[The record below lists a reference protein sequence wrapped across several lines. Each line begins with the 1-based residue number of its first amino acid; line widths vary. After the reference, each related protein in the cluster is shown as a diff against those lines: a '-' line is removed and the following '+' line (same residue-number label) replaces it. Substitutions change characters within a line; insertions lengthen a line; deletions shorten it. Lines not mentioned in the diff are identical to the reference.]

1 MPRTAMKN
9 RPPFNQ
15 EELTVIKTLAQV
27 IAAANKKVFGKSVG
41 CIIPGISVDDWTD
54 LNLDSISLYTKLG
67 INTWAMANI
76 MHDLSSEQFS
86 LLHKVILK
94 NQKPILDFFIGKLKW
109 WEKIF
114 YKERARKE
122 LRNFNLK
129 FGLKPEAQ

>member
-9 RPPFNQ
+9 RPLFNQ
-15 EELTVIKTLAQV
+15 EELVVIKTLAQV
-27 IAAANKKVFGKSVG
+27 IAAANKKVFGKSVE

-67 INTWAMANI
+67 INTVVMANI

>member
-1 MPRTAMKN
+1 MLRTAMKN

-15 EELTVIKTLAQV
+15 EELVVIKTLAQV
-27 IAAANKKVFGKSVG
+27 IAAANKKVFSKSVV

-76 MHDLSSEQFS
+76 IHDLSSEQFS

>member
-27 IAAANKKVFGKSVG
+27 IAAANKKVFGKSVE
-41 CIIPGISVDDWTD
+41 CIIHGISVDDWTD

-67 INTWAMANI
+67 INTGTMANI

>member
-9 RPPFNQ
+9 RPLFNQ

-27 IAAANKKVFGKSVG
+27 IAAANKKVLGKSME

-67 INTWAMANI
+67 INTGAMANI

>member
-9 RPPFNQ
+9 RPLFNQ
-15 EELTVIKTLAQV
+15 EELAVIKTLAQV
-27 IAAANKKVFGKSVG
+27 IAAANKKVFSKSVE

-67 INTWAMANI
+67 INTGAMANI
-76 MHDLSSEQFS
+76 MYDLSSEQFS

>member
-15 EELTVIKTLAQV
+15 DELTVIKTLAQV
-27 IAAANKKVFGKSVG
+27 IAAANKKVFGKSVE

-67 INTWAMANI
+67 INTGTMANI
-76 MHDLSSEQFS
+76 MHDLSSKQFS

>member
-27 IAAANKKVFGKSVG
+27 IAAANKKVFGKSVEG
-41 CIIPGISVDDWTD
+41 IIPGISVDDWTD
-54 LNLDSISLYTKLG
+54 LNLDSIGLYTKLG
-67 INTWAMANI
+67 INTGAMANI

>member
-15 EELTVIKTLAQV
+15 EELTVIKILAQV
-27 IAAANKKVFGKSVG
+27 IAAANKKVFGKSVE

-67 INTWAMANI
+67 INTGTMANI

>member
-1 MPRTAMKN
+1 MLRTVKKN

-27 IAAANKKVFGKSVG
+27 IAAANKKVFGESVE
-41 CIIPGISVDDWTD
+41 CIIPGISVDDWTN

-76 MHDLSSEQFS
+76 MYDLSSEQFS

-114 YKERARKE
+114 CKKRARKE

>member
-15 EELTVIKTLAQV
+15 EELTVIKTLAHV
-27 IAAANKKVFGKSVG
+27 IAAANKKVFGKSVE

-67 INTWAMANI
+67 INTGAMANI
-76 MHDLSSEQFS
+76 MYDLSSEQFS

>member
-1 MPRTAMKN
+1 MTRTAMKN

-27 IAAANKKVFGKSVG
+27 IAAANKKVFGKSVE

-67 INTWAMANI
+67 INTGAMANI
-76 MHDLSSEQFS
+76 MHDLSSKEFS

-94 NQKPILDFFIGKLKW
+94 NQKPILDYFHMKLKW

-114 YKERARKE
+114 FPDRARDK
-122 LRNFNLK
+122 LLTFDFKL
-129 FGLKPEAQ
+129 GLKPEAQ

>member
-27 IAAANKKVFGKSVG
+27 IAAANKKVFGKSVE

-67 INTWAMANI
+67 INTGAMANI

-114 YKERARKE
+114 YKGRARKE

>member
-1 MPRTAMKN
+1 MPGTAMKN

-27 IAAANKKVFGKSVG
+27 IAAANKKVFGKSVE
-41 CIIPGISVDDWTD
+41 CIVPGISVDDWTD

-67 INTWAMANI
+67 INTGTMANI

-114 YKERARKE
+114 YKGRARKE

-129 FGLKPEAQ
+129 FGLKPEA

>member
-9 RPPFNQ
+9 KPPFNQ

-27 IAAANKKVFGKSVG
+27 IAAANKKVFGKSVER
-41 CIIPGISVDDWTD
+41 IIPGISVDDWTD

-67 INTWAMANI
+67 INTGAMANI

-114 YKERARKE
+114 YKGRARKE

>member
-1 MPRTAMKN
+1 MPRIAMKN
-9 RPPFNQ
+9 RPLFNQ

-27 IAAANKKVFGKSVG
+27 IAAANKKVFGKSVE

-67 INTWAMANI
+67 INTGTMANI

-114 YKERARKE
+114 YKGRARKK

>member
-27 IAAANKKVFGKSVG
+27 IAAANKKVFGKSVE
-41 CIIPGISVDDWTD
+41 CIISGISVDDWTD
-54 LNLDSISLYTKLG
+54 INLDSISLYTKLG

-114 YKERARKE
+114 YKERARKD

>member
-9 RPPFNQ
+9 RPLFNQ
-15 EELTVIKTLAQV
+15 EELAVIKTLAQV
-27 IAAANKKVFGKSVG
+27 IAAANKKVFGKSVE

-67 INTWAMANI
+67 INTGAMANI
-76 MHDLSSEQFS
+76 MYDLSSEQFS

>member
-1 MPRTAMKN
+1 MLRTAMKN
-9 RPPFNQ
+9 RPSFNQ
-15 EELTVIKTLAQV
+15 EELVVIKTLAQV
-27 IAAANKKVFGKSVG
+27 IAAANKKVFGKSVE

-67 INTWAMANI
+67 INTRVMANI
-76 MHDLSSEQFS
+76 MHDLSSKQFS

-114 YKERARKE
+114 YKEKARKE

-129 FGLKPEAQ
+129 LGLKPEAQ